1 MIISLIKG
9 KFTQAISKRINIFE
23 ISAFEYFYFGN
34 QNPRTFRWYIKIS
47 SAEIFEFVNYYPFP
61 AVISSGSSDV
71 TY

>member
-9 KFTQAISKRINIFE
+9 KFTQAISKTINIYE

-47 SAEIFEFVNYYPFP
+47 SAEIFELVN
-61 AVISSGSSDV
+61 
-71 TY
+71 